1 MFSVGATPFN
11 SRKRQLYGGW
21 ASGVNKE
28 STEQAAVKAW
38 EDSPAQFVRD
48 TKWASMAEK
57 YAFDPD
63 DRDNALRIRGFSK
76 GFLSAKRAAAKSG
89 DGAALSW
96 LSGYNSA
103 NRLIRSPYKLSSLSP
118 TAKDAIWAKFQG
130 LPWNPDGLADA
141 DRMFLQLANRAP
153 FGSAPALPRGVD
165 VPLMDEFVDEELNY
179 YRPGKLS
186 SGTRRLLG
194 QARRGNVILSSESNL
209 ALRNQAKAAALAA
222 YQAAKAGGGSDQ
234 LAYTI
239 AQQAAGANYA
249 QYVARWLQGGD

>member
-21 ASGVNKE
+21 ASGVNAA
-28 STEQAAVKAW
+28 STEAAVLKSW

-48 TKWASMAEK
+48 TKWASMAER

-63 DRDNALRIRGFSK
+63 DRDNAVRIRGFSK
-76 GFLSAKRAAAKSG
+76 GFLSAKRAAAKTG

-103 NRLIRSPYKLSSLSP
+103 NRLIRSPYKMSSLSP

-130 LPWNPDGLADA
+130 LAWNPQGLADA

-153 FGSAPALPRGVD
+153 FGSAPTLPRGVD
-165 VPLMDEFVDEELNY
+165 VPLLDEFVDEELNY
-179 YRPGKLS
+179 YRPGKLAPA
-186 SGTRRLLG
+186 TRRLLG
-194 QARRGNVILSSESNL
+194 QARRGNVTLTSESNMQ
-209 ALRNQAKAAALAA
+209 LRNQAKTAALAA
-222 YQAAKAGGGSDQ
+222 FQTAKAGGANDQ
-234 LAYTI
+234 LAFNI
-239 AQQAAGANYA
+239 ASQAAGPAYA
-249 QYVARWLQGGD
+249 QYVANWLQGGD